1 MTIRNFCEEQDVYG
15 FTSLLHIATVAILML
30 GQCPLLAACRA
41 NALVQVL
48 ENTVRE
54 ESRQSDTSL
63 P

>member
-15 FTSLLHIATVAILML
+15 FTSLLHIATAAILML
-30 GQCPLLAACRA
+30 EQCALLAACRA
-41 NALVQVL
+41 NVSVQVP

-54 ESRQSDTSL
+54 ERWQSDTSI